1 MNKINISLYHEI
13 NGLGNE
19 TIVLLPG
26 MLATT
31 KFWGPLTKKLES
43 KYQVISV
50 DTLGFG
56 RSPVP
61 KNIEYSKEDHAS
73 LLFQTLNQINLNS
86 PFTLVGHSMGALLAV
101 NFANRYPNLVKKLTL
116 LAPPIFFSEKE
127 ARENISRH
135 SSLPKILL
143 YGLTAEIACFIF
155 CFSLRGVTK
164 LWLPLFLRNL
174 PKDISQDTLLHTYYS
189 YSKTL
194 ENIIEHQDII
204 SEIKNLNVSVEIVY
218 GLNDKRIIPENIKL
232 LQNFNPRVKIHEYPE
247 LKHQFP
253 LTNPEIITDL
263 LKEP

>member
-1 MNKINISLYHEI
+1 MGKNDISLYHEI
-13 NGLGNE
+13 TGLSNE

-31 KFWGPLTKKLES
+31 RFWGPLTKKLAS

-56 RSPVP
+56 RSPAP
-61 KNIEYSKEDHAS
+61 RDIEYSKKDHTAS
-73 LLFQTLNQINLNS
+73 LIFTLNQINHNS
-86 PFTLVGHSMGALLAV
+86 PFTLVGHSMGALLAI
-101 NFANRYPNLVKKLTL
+101 NFAARYPNLVKKLIL
-116 LAPPIFFSEKE
+116 LAPPIFFSEKD

-143 YGLTAEIACFIF
+143 YGVTAEFTCFIF
-155 CFSLRGVTK
+155 CYSLRGITK
-164 LWLPLFLRNL
+164 LWLPLFFKNL

-204 SEIKNLNVSVEIVY
+204 SEIKNIDVPIEIVY
-218 GLNDKRIIPENIKL
+218 GLGDKRIIPENVKL
-232 LQNFNPRVKIHEYPE
+232 LQNFNSKVKIYEHED

-253 LTNPEIITDL
+253 LTNPEIITKL
-263 LKEP
+263 L